1 MLGLNNDMK
10 TLSTTSIPN
19 EIRAWQ
25 IQMLPAEPAY
35 SVRRDS
41 VVYYAHDVTE
51 HLTGLVLLSCPP
63 QSVVMVKKTIQL
75 GKLVSQNE
83 AAVFEEFGL

>member
-1 MLGLNNDMK
+1 MK
-10 TLSTTSIPN
+10 NLSTTSIPK

-25 IQMLPAEPAY
+25 VQTLPAEPAY

-41 VVYYAHDVTE
+41 VVYYAHDVTG
-51 HLTGLVLLSCPP
+51 HLTGPFLLSRLP
-63 QSVVMVKKTIQL
+63 QSVLMVRKTILL

-83 AAVFEEFGL
+83 VAVFFF

>member
-1 MLGLNNDMK
+1 MK
-10 TLSTTSIPN
+10 NLSTASIPN

-25 IQMLPAEPAY
+25 VEMLPAEPAY

-41 VVYYAHDVTE
+41 VHYYAHDVTE
-51 HLTGLVLLSCPP
+51 HMTGPFLLTCPP
-63 QSVVMVKKTIQL
+63 QSVLMVRKIILL

-83 AAVFEEFGL
+83 VTVFEQFDLNPFFHNR